1 MTAELPPGLPQGRSV
16 ELPGRGSTF
25 IYDVPGPVGAPGLVL
40 LHGWTVTAAMNF
52 CVVMAPLAERA
63 GVRVIAMDQ
72 RGHGRGIQPSGAFR
86 LEDCADDVV
95 ALADRL
101 GIGRFIPVGYS
112 MGGATAQLVAQR
124 YPERVSGLVLCSTA
138 AYFGPEDNSRGG
150 VWDVLA
156 PALAAGLTALPL
168 AARQKLLDR
177 FLMYRSDEGLPRWM
191 QEEIRR
197 NDPAMIAQAGIALGK
212 FDARPWMSSL
222 TMPTAVVR
230 TTNDAT
236 VSPRRQ
242 TVLAS
247 GLPNVR
253 IFDVDADHRAA
264 VTNAEL
270 FLPQLLQ
277 AVSSVRR

>member
-1 MTAELPPGLPQGRSV
+1 MTAELPPGLPQGRSI

-25 IYDVPGPVGAPGLVL
+25 IYDVPAPIGWPTIVL

-52 CVVMAPLAERA
+52 FLVMSPLAQRA
-63 GVRVIAMDQ
+63 GVRVIGMDQ
-72 RGHGRGIQPSGAFR
+72 RGHGRGLQPTGAFR

-95 ALADRL
+95 ALADHL
-101 GIGRFIPVGYS
+101 GIDRFVPVGYS

-124 YPERVSGLVLCSTA
+124 HPDRVSGLVLCSTA

-150 VWDVLA
+150 RWDVLA
-156 PALAAGLTALPL
+156 PAFAAGLTALPP

-177 FLMYRSDEGLPRWM
+177 FLTYRSDDGLPGWM

-212 FDARPWMSSL
+212 FDARPWLSSL

-230 TTNDAT
+230 TTKDAT

-242 TVLAS
+242 AVLAS

-253 IFDVDADHRAA
+253 VYDVDADHRAA
-264 VTNAEL
+264 VTDSGL
-270 FLPQLLQ
+270 YLPQLVQ
-277 AVSSVRR
+277 AVASVRR